1 MRRLL
6 FRFLGLTILIA
17 GLFAGWQLM
26 RYQNF
31 VEAPL
36 NIEGEGT
43 DIEVAPG
50 TPFSILAARLEER
63 GIISDDRLLVWL
75 ARFEGVAGDIK
86 AGEYHVEPD
95 TRPLQLLQQ
104 MVKGRVKQY
113 SLTLVEGW
121 TFAQVLDA
129 IRGNP
134 YLENTLADL
143 DHEAIMERL
152 GLAGEHPEG
161 QFLSDSYRFPRG
173 TRDVD
178 FLRRAHR
185 AMQSY
190 LEAAWEKRD
199 EDLPLQTPYEALIL
213 ASIIEKETGVPE
225 ERPAI
230 AGVFVR
236 RLNRGMRLQTDPTII
251 YGLGEEFDGNLR
263 RVHLRDSDNPY
274 NTYRH
279 SGLPPTPIAMPGRE
293 AIDAALHPA
302 DGKSLYFVS
311 RGDGSHVF
319 SATLE
324 EHNQAVIKYQL
335 KGRARPFSS
344 SP

>member
-1 MRRLL
+1 MRQLL
-6 FRFLGLTILIA
+6 FKFLGLTILTA
-17 GLFAGWQLM
+17 SLFGGWQLV

-36 NIEGEGT
+36 NIDDEGI
-43 DIEVAPG
+43 DIRVAPG
-50 TPFSILAARLEER
+50 TPLSALAARLEKQ
-63 GIISDDRLLVWL
+63 GVISDDRLLVWM
-75 ARFEGVAGDIK
+75 ARIKDVAADIK

-95 TRPLQLLQQ
+95 TTPPQLLQQ
-104 MVKGRVKQY
+104 MVKGRAKQY

-121 TFAQVLDA
+121 TFFQVMDA
-129 IRGNP
+129 IHGNP
-134 YLENTLADL
+134 YLEQTLTDL
-143 DHEAIMERL
+143 DPEAIMERL
-152 GLAGEHPEG
+152 GLAEEHPEG
-161 QFLSDSYRFPRG
+161 QFLSDSYSFPRG
-173 TRDVD
+173 TKDVD

-185 AMQSY
+185 EMQSY
-190 LEAAWEKRD
+190 LAAAWDERD
-199 EDLPLQTPYEALIL
+199 EGLPFETPYEALIL

-225 ERPAI
+225 ERAAI
-230 AGVFVR
+230 GGVFVR
-236 RLNRGMRLQTDPTII
+236 RLNMGMRLQTDPTII

-263 RVHLRDSDNPY
+263 RVHLNDSDNPY

-335 KGRARPFSS
+335 KGRARTFSS